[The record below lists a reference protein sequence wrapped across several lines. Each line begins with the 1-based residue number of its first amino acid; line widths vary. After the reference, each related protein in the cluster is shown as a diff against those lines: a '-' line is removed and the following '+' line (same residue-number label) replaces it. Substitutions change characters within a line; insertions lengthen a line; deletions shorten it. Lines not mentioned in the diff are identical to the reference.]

1 MLTDDGSPSA
11 LVSVEHQ
18 SNTFSRY
25 RRLSILRRYVSP
37 ESEWYIIC
45 KQRSMAVAFLCLINK
60 LFMDNINDFQ
70 VNSERWLSLED
81 FEGEVWK
88 EIDGQNGC
96 YSVSNLGRIRRNQ
109 FVKNWDIQR
118 KIRYTHYHKYKPII
132 KKVHDN
138 GHGYLVVTLLDK
150 RYYVHRLV
158 GTAFIPNPQSKP
170 EIDHINTIKYDN
182 RAMNLRWVTKSENMR
197 NELTHK
203 SNKLAHADP
212 VIALDYYGNYVA
224 EYQSAADAAK
234 HIGVA
239 PSVVKDAIRGNRSAR
254 MAKGFQFV
262 RKLGYNPKSNQ
273 LKLLKKS
280 RTSEESVPTAKTIIL
295 LDNNNCIQAVYQS
308 ATVASSYIN
317 FTHGYISRLCRN
329 KLYKYNHTWFYMKD
343 LPEEKQKEVIEIFI
357 NNKSDFKGFVWERK

>member
-1 MLTDDGSPSA
+1 
-11 LVSVEHQ
+11 
-18 SNTFSRY
+18 
-25 RRLSILRRYVSP
+25 
-37 ESEWYIIC
+37 
-45 KQRSMAVAFLCLINK
+45 MAVAFLCLINK
-60 LFMDNINDFQ
+60 LFMDNIEDFQ

-132 KKVHDN
+132 KKVRDN
-138 GHGYLVVTLLDK
+138 GRGYLAVTLLDK

-182 RAMNLRWVTKSENMR
+182 RALNLRWVTKSENMR

-224 EYQSAADAAK
+224 EYQSAVDAAK

-239 PSVVKDAIRGNRSAR
+239 PSVVKDAIRGYRSAR

-262 RKLGYNPKSNQ
+262 RKSNYDPNKRYISLIEQSKNPNDNIPT
-273 LKLLKKS
+273 L
-280 RTSEESVPTAKTIIL
+280 RTVVL
-295 LDNNNCIQAVYQS
+295 LDDNGYIQTIYQS
-308 ATVASSYIN
+308 VIDAAKSKKIAKSAISKRCRIN
-317 FTHGYISRLCRN
+317 KREDCY
-329 KLYKYNHTWFYMKD
+329 TWYYLKD
-343 LPEEKQKEVIEIFI
+343 LPTDKQEEVIEIFA
-357 NNKSDFKGFVWERK
+357 NNKYDFNGFVWKRQ